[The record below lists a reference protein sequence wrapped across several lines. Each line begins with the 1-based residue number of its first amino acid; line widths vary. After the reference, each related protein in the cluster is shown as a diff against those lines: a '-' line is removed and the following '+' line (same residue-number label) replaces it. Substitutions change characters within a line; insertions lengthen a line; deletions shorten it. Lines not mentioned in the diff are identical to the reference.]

1 MQPANY
7 HPLLLHQI
15 SEALGD
21 ASQLPASV
29 QPLLAHISATY
40 KQFDDKQAAIE
51 AKMKL
56 RTDQLIASTSRA
68 YSFLD
73 NLNMGFI
80 MCDVSAEVVVTNQA
94 VQHIL
99 SQKMTGTTE
108 TPKAPVAHNTWNIET
123 IDSLLQPELELRK
136 LIVRSLATNQP
147 LEAKE
152 TNFGKRVLHLF
163 IAPMVNELSAGE
175 KQQIGA
181 VILVEDITEQKVLE
195 RSKDDFLSI
204 ASHELRTPLTAIR
217 GNASLIKKYYGDKL
231 PDKGVEEMIDDIHES
246 AIRLIDIVNDFLDAT
261 SLEQGKMQMTPTTFS
276 LGELIAEVIREF
288 HGVAA
293 LKHITVAS
301 QPDVASTPSVSGD
314 RQRIKQ
320 VLYNLI
326 GNAVKF
332 TDKGSVTIAT
342 RADEKFVYTLVSDT
356 GKGMPPENQRLLF
369 GKFQQA
375 GNSLL
380 TQDGTKGTGLG
391 LYISKLI
398 MERSGG
404 TIGLE
409 HSEVGK
415 GSSFVFSLPL
425 AQAVNIRRDYL
436 AK

>member
-1 MQPANY
+1 MQPPNY
-7 HPLLLHQI
+7 HPLLLQQI
-15 SEALGD
+15 TASLGD
-21 ASQLPASV
+21 VSKLPASM
-29 QPLLAHISATY
+29 QPLLQHISTTY
-40 KQFDDKQAAIE
+40 QQFDEKQLAIE

-56 RTDQLIASTSRA
+56 RTDQLVASTSRA

-73 NLNMGFI
+73 SLNMGFI
-80 MCDVSAEVVVTNQA
+80 MCDISAEVVVTNQA

-99 SQKMTGTTE
+99 SQKMTGTTD
-108 TPKAPVAHNTWNIET
+108 THKAPTAHKEWNIAT
-123 IDSLLQPELELRK
+123 IDGLLQPELELKK
-136 LIVRSLATNQP
+136 LIVESLATNKP

-163 IAPMVNELSAGE
+163 IAPMVNEVSSGE
-175 KQQIGA
+175 KQQIGV

-231 PDKGVEEMIDDIHES
+231 PDEGVVEMIDDIHES

-261 SLEQGKMQMTPTTFS
+261 SLEQGKMQMNPTTFS
-276 LGELIAEVIREF
+276 LSEVITEVIREF
-288 HGVAA
+288 HGVAESKG
-293 LKHITVAS
+293 LSIVS
-301 QPDVASTPSVSGD
+301 QPEVARAPSVSGD
-314 RQRIKQ
+314 KQRIKQ

-326 GNAVKF
+326 GNALKF
-332 TDKGSVTIAT
+332 TDKGTITISVRT
-342 RADEKFVYTLVSDT
+342 DEQFVYTTVSDT

-375 GNSLL
+375 GNSIL
-380 TQDGTKGTGLG
+380 TRDGTKGTGLG

-398 MERSGG
+398 MEHSGG
-404 TIGLE
+404 SIGLE

-415 GSSFVFSLPL
+415 GSSFVFSLPR
-425 AQAVNIRRDYL
+425 AQSVNLRRDYL
-436 AK
+436 TT

>member
-1 MQPANY
+1 
-7 HPLLLHQI
+7 
-15 SEALGD
+15 
-21 ASQLPASV
+21 
-29 QPLLAHISATY
+29 
-40 KQFDDKQAAIE
+40 
-51 AKMKL
+51 
-56 RTDQLIASTSRA
+56 
-68 YSFLD
+68 
-73 NLNMGFI
+73 
-80 MCDVSAEVVVTNQA
+80 
-94 VQHIL
+94 
-99 SQKMTGTTE
+99 
-108 TPKAPVAHNTWNIET
+108 
-123 IDSLLQPELELRK
+123 
-136 LIVRSLATNQP
+136 
-147 LEAKE
+147 
-152 TNFGKRVLHLF
+152 
-163 IAPMVNELSAGE
+163 
-175 KQQIGA
+175 
-181 VILVEDITEQKVLE
+181 
-195 RSKDDFLSI
+195 
-204 ASHELRTPLTAIR
+204 
-217 GNASLIKKYYGDKL
+217 
-231 PDKGVEEMIDDIHES
+231 MIDDIHES

-356 GKGMPPENQRLLF
+356 GKGMPPENQRFLF

>member
-1 MQPANY
+1 MQPSDYN
-7 HPLLLHQI
+7 PLLLHQI
-15 SEALGD
+15 NEVLGD
-21 ASQLPASV
+21 TTKIPESAR
-29 QPLLAHISATY
+29 PLLEQISKTY
-40 KQFDDKQAAIE
+40 KQFDDKQAAVE
-51 AKMKL
+51 AKIKL
-56 RTDQLIASTSRA
+56 RTDQLMASTSRA

-73 NLNMGFI
+73 SLNMGFI
-80 MCDVSAEVVVTNQA
+80 MCDITPEVVVTNQA
-94 VQHIL
+94 VVHIL
-99 SQKMTGTTE
+99 SQKMTGTTD
-108 TPKAPVAHNTWNIET
+108 TPKAAVTNDHWTLDT
-123 IDSLLQPELELRK
+123 IDSLLHPGLELRK
-136 LIVRSLATNQP
+136 LIVQSLATNQP

-152 TNFGKRVLHLF
+152 ANFGKRVLHVF
-163 IAPMVNELSAGE
+163 IAPMVNELSSGD
-175 KQQIGA
+175 KQHIGA

-231 PDKGVEEMIDDIHES
+231 PDKGVVEMIDDIHTS

-276 LGELIAEVIREF
+276 LGEIINEVIREF
-288 HGVAA
+288 HGIADSKGIKLETHEDMA
-293 LKHITVAS
+293 KA
-301 QPDVASTPSVSGD
+301 PSVSGD
-314 RQRIKQ
+314 KQRIKQ

-326 GNAVKF
+326 GNAMKF
-332 TDKGSVTIAT
+332 TDKGKVTISIK
-342 RADEKFVYTLVSDT
+342 ADDHFVYTTVSDT

-380 TQDGTKGTGLG
+380 TRDGTKGTGLG

-415 GSSFVFSLPL
+415 GSSFVFSLPR
-425 AQAVNIRRDYL
+425 AQAPTLRRDYL